1 MYLAP
6 IWPAKALFSL
16 LAVAPH
22 HFICEKTDEKR
33 EKVLSFVYHV
43 ITSSGFFFL
52 FFEYVFLIYLG

>member
-6 IWPAKALFSL
+6 IWPAKALFPL
-16 LAVAPH
+16 LAVALH

-43 ITSSGFFFL
+43 ITSRVFFS
-52 FFEYVFLIYLG
+52 FF